1 MRAKPRAWCEYT
13 SSSFDGGPQP
23 GRRANRTGTRA
34 RIPRGRLRGW
44 SAGHAVVVAAPGDDV
59 ALDHVLGA
67 LVREVDAV
75 LALEI
80 VDVDVG
86 DLE

>member
-1 MRAKPRAWCEYT
+1 
-13 SSSFDGGPQP
+13 
-23 GRRANRTGTRA
+23 
-34 RIPRGRLRGW
+34 
-44 SAGHAVVVAAPGDDV
+44 VVVAAPGDDV